1 MSRVNF
7 FNKRKDSDFSEF
19 MLKFQGIAKPVNLE
33 EHDFSDSSW
42 DAVFEEIG
50 RHSRFEMLG
59 KMVNAVTGQTYL
71 RVLRY
76 KGKCYC
82 ARYPGSFSKTDGFIF
97 FTEIWNPDDSLRPAE
112 EFTYFVSRRNNMWRY
127 QPLMFSFRTAKEA
140 RKTLKKWHSVGKNE
154 VITHNIPE
162 K

>member
-19 MLKFQGIAKPVNLE
+19 MLKLQGIAKPVNLE
-33 EHDFSDSSW
+33 EHDFSHSSW

-82 ARYPGSFSKTDGFIF
+82 AQHPGSFSKTDSFIV
-97 FTEIWNPDDSLRPAE
+97 FTEIWNPDDSLRPAQ
-112 EFTYFVSRRNNMWRY
+112 EFTYFVSIRNVWCQY
-127 QPLMFSFRTAKEA
+127 QPCIVSFRTVKEG
-140 RKTLKKWHSVGKNE
+140 LKKLKSLKHIGKDG

-162 K
+162 E